1 MWVLDNGKATK
12 KSVAAGT
19 VVGSV
24 GSGAGTIVLPDKDH
38 TTGNYYGAID
48 ASTFQPE
55 TTGLYLF
62 KRNIGDTADGE
73 ANTYEYSGY
82 YFVASSDVTAPQV
95 IQGGGKDVYFALHT
109 DNAANKHS
117 DYVVPADAV
126 TENNTAVPTANQVLP
141 IAPTANLKLFTASET
156 LVTNLTWTYSAASSD
171 DPAKFNVTNNAG
183 ISIDIAL
190 ANIGTDSE
198 KWTPIF
204 KDNNKSKETTFYYN
218 NDLEAGDTTR
228 KLVDKVTLS
237 GDTVLGSYLAFDFDL
252 DVFLDSI
259 QVTMDEEENES
270 AVTVKDNWATTG
282 LNNDTQYSHDIQAA
296 KASSIAMD
304 GGEIDTITWQRV

>member
-1 MWVLDNGKATK
+1 MDT
-12 KSVAAGT
+12 
-19 VVGSV
+19 
-24 GSGAGTIVLPDKDH
+24 
-38 TTGNYYGAID
+38 
-48 ASTFQPE
+48 
-55 TTGLYLF
+55 YLQ
-62 KRNIGDTADGE
+62 R
-73 ANTYEYSGY
+73 
-82 YFVASSDVTAPQV
+82 
-95 IQGGGKDVYFALHT
+95 
-109 DNAANKHS
+109 
-117 DYVVPADAV
+117 
-126 TENNTAVPTANQVLP
+126 
-141 IAPTANLKLFTASET
+141 
-156 LVTNLTWTYSAASSD
+156 
-171 DPAKFNVTNNAG
+171 
-183 ISIDIAL
+183 
-190 ANIGTDSE
+190 
-198 KWTPIF
+198 
-204 KDNNKSKETTFYYN
+204 FYYN